1 MELRDAI
8 KVLDSDAHARDLDD
22 DIRPY
27 LAEPY
32 RSQKAPFL
40 PREIYDRN
48 LGGTLGQSG
57 AKHEDRLAAMDKQ
70 EIHTAVMYPTSGL
83 ALVGPAN
90 NYNAALCRAYN
101 DFISDYCKARCGSR
115 RSPTFRS
122 TTRGGRQRTQPS
134 RDQAWACGGM
144 GYAQAHIRISAARS
158 SILYEEAQR

>member
-1 MELRDAI
+1 MTTSGPIWRA
-8 KVLDSDAHARDLDD
+8 
-22 DIRPY
+22 
-27 LAEPY
+27 Y

-83 ALVGPAN
+83 GIGRAREP

-101 DFISDYCKARCGSR
+101 DFISDYCKA
-115 RSPTFRS
+115 SPRLKAVANLRS
-122 TTRGGRQRTQPS
+122 TIRPSRQRAQPS
-134 RDQAWACGGM
+134 RNQARTCGRHACGSG
-144 GYAQAHIRISAARS
+144 AQ
-158 SILYEEAQR
+158 